1 MTRAEVWAHYV
12 DDTRLISRESGAK
25 VPEKNLEEKYPLLNE
40 IFYKCQ
46 CVHPGT
52 ITQSR
57 LNSAAKLKLK
67 YFWLRWIFG
76 VKMGIMARWE
86 NLFLCHPFSQLKHP
100 RFSLTK
106 TDSGSF
112 HPQTPWTLITVCCI
126 QTPGPWRNSSP
137 SAPHC
142 MLMYEYLRG
151 PAQHYATLE
160 HN

>member
-1 MTRAEVWAHYV
+1 MTRAEVWGHYV
-12 DDTRLISRESGAK
+12 DDTRLISRESRAK
-25 VPEKNLEEKYPLLNE
+25 VLEKNLEEKYPLLNE

-46 CVHPGT
+46 CVHPGA

-57 LNSAAKLKLK
+57 LNSQLKLK
-67 YFWLRWIFG
+67 EFWLEDEYLVWKWVLWHDEKIFSYA
-76 VKMGIMARWE
+76 I
-86 NLFLCHPFSQLKHP
+86 PFSQLKHP
-100 RFSLTK
+100 RFSIAK

-112 HPQTPWTLITVCCI
+112 HPQTPWTLKTVCCI
-126 QTPGPWRNSSP
+126 QAPGPWRNSSP